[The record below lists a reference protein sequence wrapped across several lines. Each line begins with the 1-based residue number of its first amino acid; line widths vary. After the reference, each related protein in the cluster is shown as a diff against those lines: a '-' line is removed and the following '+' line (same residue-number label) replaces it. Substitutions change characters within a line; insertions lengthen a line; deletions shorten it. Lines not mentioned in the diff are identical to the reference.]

1 MLTLQFMTML
11 RAYDARPIRS
21 HMRSSVETGHTLLGI
36 CYFEI
41 YPC

>member
-1 MLTLQFMTML
+1 MLNASIYSDVAL
-11 RAYDARPIRS
+11 IRCS
-21 HMRSSVETGHTLLGI
+21 SYPLPYAGSVETGHTLLGI